1 MEIIGEA
8 YKTTSRRGVSFIFAV
23 VADVTTDTVVR
34 FRFFIGENTTNKSTR
49 RSERGHD
56 GRNDCG
62 GKNDRWYAASRCR
75 RLLEPLLLVR
85 PEDPPR
91 VTIRRANEERFLG
104 GFSERT
110 SEPTNERRG

>member
-34 FRFFIGENTTNKSTR
+34 FRFFIGENTTTNKSTR

-91 VTIRRANEERFLG
+91 ATIRRADEKPVPR
-104 GFSERT
+104 RT
-110 SEPTNERRG
+110 AKNDAS